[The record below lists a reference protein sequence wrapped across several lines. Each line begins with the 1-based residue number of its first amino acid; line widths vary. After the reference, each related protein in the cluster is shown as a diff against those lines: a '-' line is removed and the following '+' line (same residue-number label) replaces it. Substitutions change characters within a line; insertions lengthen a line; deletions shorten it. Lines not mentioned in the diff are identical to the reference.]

1 MSASSFTVI
10 RDRIRE
16 EIGREPP
23 GGLHGQDPEEVITVL
38 TDVLSALTGQ
48 ECRTSDAHPGG
59 DPRER
64 FRGDLT
70 AEQIIVMAC
79 REVIRWPGEHD
90 PVARRRLDDML
101 AAQEGQAGG
110 LAETFGV

>member
-1 MSASSFTVI
+1 MSASRLTVI
-10 RDRIRE
+10 RDRTRQE
-16 EIGREPP
+16 TGREPP
-23 GGLHGQDPEEVITVL
+23 GCLHGQDPEEVITVL

-70 AEQIIVMAC
+70 AEQIIIMAY

-90 PVARRRLDDML
+90 PVTRRLLDDML
-101 AAQEGQAGG
+101 AAVEGHAGG
-110 LAETFGV
+110 LAEMFGA